1 MVGADRRVRV
11 WHRFREDR
19 RVRKLITKALM
30 SLVLDKKA
38 RQKWEKSRN
47 RRASLETAK
56 EDRAAA
62 EKAAMAAAKQIV
74 TEERQELIAQAIKV
88 HRAKTRVLADLSDAD
103 RRKLYV
109 MAMRT
114 FLGKDPDES
123 GGSKH

>member
-1 MVGADRRVRV
+1 
-11 WHRFREDR
+11 
-19 RVRKLITKALM
+19 
-30 SLVLDKKA
+30 
-38 RQKWEKSRN
+38 
-47 RRASLETAK
+47 
-56 EDRAAA
+56 
-62 EKAAMAAAKQIV
+62 MAAAKQIV

-88 HRAKTRVLADLSDAD
+88 HRAKTRVLAGLSDAD